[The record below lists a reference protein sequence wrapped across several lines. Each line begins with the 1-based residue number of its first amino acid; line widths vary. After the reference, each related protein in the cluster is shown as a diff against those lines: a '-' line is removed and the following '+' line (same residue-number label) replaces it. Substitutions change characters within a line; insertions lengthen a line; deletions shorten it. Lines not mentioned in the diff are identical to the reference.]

1 MKPRDLLDL
10 TLLAALWG
18 GSFLFMRYAVPHFG
32 VVPLIWL
39 RVALAIV
46 CLLPLLLMKGQ
57 LGALRERAGAVAV
70 MGLFNSGL
78 PFLLIAW
85 ATLSITAGLASIMN
99 AMTPVFTAVIGALW
113 LGDRLEPR
121 RAFGLVL
128 GLAGVALLAADK
140 ADFRPGG
147 SGWAIVAM
155 LLATVCYGFAANH
168 TRRHLQ
174 GVPALVNA
182 AGTQIV
188 SALVLLPPAL
198 WSWPDHLPGLG
209 PWLAVLVLGVACSA
223 LAYLLF
229 FRLIANVGAGRA
241 VTVTFLVPVFGT
253 LWGALFLGEPV
264 TASMLAGGAVVLLGT
279 GLATGVIGGRA
290 LKPPAP
296 RPAAAPAP

>member
-1 MKPRDLLDL
+1 MTPRDLLDL

-18 GSFLFMRYAVPHFG
+18 GSFLFMRYAVPDFG

-39 RVALAIV
+39 RVALASI
-46 CLLPLLLMKGQ
+46 CLLPLLLLKRQ
-57 LGALRERAGAVAV
+57 FGALRRQAGALTV
-70 MGLFNSGL
+70 MSLFNSGL

-99 AMTPVFTAVIGALW
+99 AMTPVFTALIGALW
-113 LGDRLEPR
+113 LGDRLDGR
-121 RAFGLVL
+121 RGLGLLL

-155 LLATVCYGFAANH
+155 VLATACYGFAANH
-168 TRRHLQ
+168 TRRYLQ

-182 AGTQIV
+182 TGTQLV

-198 WSWPDHLPGLG
+198 WSWPERMPGLG
-209 PWLAVLVLGVACSA
+209 PWLAALVLGVACSA

-229 FRLIANVGAGRA
+229 FRLIARVGASRA

-264 TASMLAGGAVVLLGT
+264 TVSMLAGGAVVLLGT
-279 GLATGVIGGRA
+279 GLATGVIGGR
-290 LKPPAP
+290 PGP
-296 RPAAAPAP
+296 

>member
-18 GSFLFMRYAVPHFG
+18 GSFLFMRYAVPDFG

-39 RVALAIV
+39 RVALASV
-46 CLLPLLLMKGQ
+46 CLLPLLLLKRQ
-57 LGALRERAGAVAV
+57 FGALRQQAGALTV

-99 AMTPVFTAVIGALW
+99 AMTPVFTALIGALW
-113 LGDRLEPR
+113 LGDRLDGR
-121 RAFGLVL
+121 RSLGLLL

-155 LLATVCYGFAANH
+155 LLATACYGFAANH
-168 TRRHLQ
+168 TRRYLQ

-182 AGTQIV
+182 TGTQLV

-198 WSWPDHLPGLG
+198 WSWPERMPGLG
-209 PWLAVLVLGVACSA
+209 PWLAALVLGVACSA
-223 LAYLLF
+223 LAYVLF
-229 FRLIANVGAGRA
+229 FRLIARVGASRA

-279 GLATGVIGGRA
+279 GLATGVIGGR
-290 LKPPAP
+290 PGP
-296 RPAAAPAP
+296 

>member
-1 MKPRDLLDL
+1 MTPRDLLDL

-18 GSFLFMRYAVPHFG
+18 GSFLFMRYAVPDFG

-39 RVALAIV
+39 RVALASI
-46 CLLPLLLMKGQ
+46 CLLPLLLLKRQ
-57 LGALRERAGAVAV
+57 FGALRRQAGALTV
-70 MGLFNSGL
+70 MSLFNSGL

-99 AMTPVFTAVIGALW
+99 AMTPVFTALIGALW
-113 LGDRLEPR
+113 LGDRLDGR
-121 RAFGLVL
+121 RSLGLLL

-155 LLATVCYGFAANH
+155 LLATACYGFAANH
-168 TRRHLQ
+168 TRRYLQ

-182 AGTQIV
+182 TGTQLV

-198 WSWPDHLPGLG
+198 WSWPERMPGLG
-209 PWLAVLVLGVACSA
+209 PWLAALVLGVACSA

-229 FRLIANVGAGRA
+229 FRLIARVGASRA

-279 GLATGVIGGRA
+279 GLATGVIGGR
-290 LKPPAP
+290 PGT
-296 RPAAAPAP
+296 

>member
-18 GSFLFMRYAVPHFG
+18 GSFLFMRYAVPDFG

-39 RVALAIV
+39 RVALASV
-46 CLLPLLLMKGQ
+46 CLLPLLLLKRQ
-57 LGALRERAGAVAV
+57 FGALRQQAGALTV
-70 MGLFNSGL
+70 MSLFNSGL

-99 AMTPVFTAVIGALW
+99 AMTPVFTALIGALW
-113 LGDRLEPR
+113 LGDRLDGR
-121 RAFGLVL
+121 RGLGLLL

-155 LLATVCYGFAANH
+155 LLATACYGFAANH
-168 TRRHLQ
+168 TRRYLQ

-182 AGTQIV
+182 TGTQLV

-198 WSWPDHLPGLG
+198 WSWPERMPGLG
-209 PWLAVLVLGVACSA
+209 PWLATLVLGVACSA

-229 FRLIANVGAGRA
+229 FRLIARVGASRA

-279 GLATGVIGGRA
+279 GLATGVIGGR
-290 LKPPAP
+290 PGT
-296 RPAAAPAP
+296 

>member
-18 GSFLFMRYAVPHFG
+18 GSFLFMRYAVPDFG

-39 RVALAIV
+39 RVALASV
-46 CLLPLLLMKGQ
+46 CLLPLLLLKRQ
-57 LGALRERAGAVAV
+57 FGALRQQAGALTV
-70 MGLFNSGL
+70 MSLFNSGL

-99 AMTPVFTAVIGALW
+99 AMTPVFTALIGALW
-113 LGDRLEPR
+113 LGDRLDGR
-121 RAFGLVL
+121 RSLGLLL

-155 LLATVCYGFAANH
+155 LLATACYGFAANH
-168 TRRHLQ
+168 TRRYLQ

-182 AGTQIV
+182 TGTQLV

-198 WSWPDHLPGLG
+198 WSWPERMPGLG
-209 PWLAVLVLGVACSA
+209 PWLAALVLGVACSA

-229 FRLIANVGAGRA
+229 FRLIARVGASRA

-253 LWGALFLGEPV
+253 LWGALFLDEPV

-279 GLATGVIGGRA
+279 GLATGVIGGR
-290 LKPPAP
+290 PGP
-296 RPAAAPAP
+296 

>member
-1 MKPRDLLDL
+1 MTPRDLLDL

-18 GSFLFMRYAVPHFG
+18 GSFLFMRYAVPDFG

-39 RVALAIV
+39 RVALASI
-46 CLLPLLLMKGQ
+46 CLLPLLLLKRQ
-57 LGALRERAGAVAV
+57 FGALRRQAGALTI
-70 MGLFNSGL
+70 MSLFNSGL

-99 AMTPVFTAVIGALW
+99 AMTPVFTALIGALW
-113 LGDRLEPR
+113 LGDRLDGR
-121 RAFGLVL
+121 RSLGLLL

-155 LLATVCYGFAANH
+155 LLATACYGFAANH
-168 TRRHLQ
+168 TRRYLQ

-182 AGTQIV
+182 TGTQLV

-198 WSWPDHLPGLG
+198 WSWPERMPGLG
-209 PWLAVLVLGVACSA
+209 PWLAALVLGVACSA

-229 FRLIANVGAGRA
+229 FRLIARVGASRA

-264 TASMLAGGAVVLLGT
+264 TVSMLAGGAVVLLGT
-279 GLATGVIGGRA
+279 GLATGVIGGR
-290 LKPPAP
+290 PGP
-296 RPAAAPAP
+296 

>member
-18 GSFLFMRYAVPHFG
+18 GSFLFMRYAVPDFG

-39 RVALAIV
+39 RVALASV
-46 CLLPLLLMKGQ
+46 CLLPLLLMKRQ
-57 LGALRERAGAVAV
+57 FGALRQQAGALTV

-99 AMTPVFTAVIGALW
+99 AMTPVFTALIGALW
-113 LGDRLEPR
+113 LGDRLDGR
-121 RAFGLVL
+121 RSLGLLL

-168 TRRHLQ
+168 TRRYLQ

-182 AGTQIV
+182 TGTQLV

-198 WSWPDHLPGLG
+198 WSWPERMPGLG
-209 PWLAVLVLGVACSA
+209 PWLAALVLGVACSA

-229 FRLIANVGAGRA
+229 FRLIARVGASRA

-279 GLATGVIGGRA
+279 GLATGVIGGR
-290 LKPPAP
+290 PGP
-296 RPAAAPAP
+296 

>member
-18 GSFLFMRYAVPHFG
+18 GSFLFMRYAVPDFG

-39 RVALAIV
+39 RVALASI
-46 CLLPLLLMKGQ
+46 CLLPLLLLKRQ
-57 LGALRERAGAVAV
+57 FGALRRQAGALTV
-70 MGLFNSGL
+70 MSLFNSGL

-99 AMTPVFTAVIGALW
+99 AMTPVFTALIGALW
-113 LGDRLEPR
+113 LGDRLDGR
-121 RAFGLVL
+121 RSLGLLL

-155 LLATVCYGFAANH
+155 LLATACYGFAANH
-168 TRRHLQ
+168 TRRYLQ

-182 AGTQIV
+182 TGTQLV

-198 WSWPDHLPGLG
+198 WSWPERMPGLG
-209 PWLAVLVLGVACSA
+209 PWLAALVLGVACSA

-229 FRLIANVGAGRA
+229 FRLIARVGASRA

-253 LWGALFLGEPV
+253 LWGALFLDEPV

-279 GLATGVIGGRA
+279 GLATGVIGGR
-290 LKPPAP
+290 PGP
-296 RPAAAPAP
+296 

>member
-18 GSFLFMRYAVPHFG
+18 GSFLFMRYAVPDFG

-39 RVALAIV
+39 RVAVASA
-46 CLLPLLLMKGQ
+46 CLLPLLLIKGHM
-57 LGALRERAGAVAV
+57 GALRQRAGAVAV

-99 AMTPVFTAVIGALW
+99 AMTPICTALIGALW
-113 LGDRLEPR
+113 LGDRLDGR
-121 RAFGLVL
+121 RSLGLL
-128 GLAGVALLAADK
+128 IGLAGVALLAADK

-155 LLATVCYGFAANH
+155 LLATLCYGFAANH
-168 TRRHLQ
+168 TRRYLQ

-182 AGTQIV
+182 TGTQLV
-188 SALVLLPPAL
+188 SALVLLPLAL
-198 WSWPDHLPGLG
+198 WNWPARSPGLG
-209 PWLAVLVLGVACSA
+209 PWLAALVLGVACSA

-229 FRLIANVGAGRA
+229 FRLIARVGASRA

-264 TASMLAGGAVVLLGT
+264 TAAMLAGGAVVLLGT
-279 GLATGVIGGRA
+279 GLATGVIGGR
-290 LKPPAP
+290 
-296 RPAAAPAP
+296 R

>member
-18 GSFLFMRYAVPHFG
+18 GSFLFMRYAVPDFG

-39 RVALAIV
+39 RVALASV
-46 CLLPLLLMKGQ
+46 CLLPLLLLKRQ
-57 LGALRERAGAVAV
+57 FGALRQQAGALTV
-70 MGLFNSGL
+70 MSLFNSGL

-99 AMTPVFTAVIGALW
+99 AMTPVFTALIGALW
-113 LGDRLEPR
+113 LGDRLDGR
-121 RAFGLVL
+121 RSLGLLL

-155 LLATVCYGFAANH
+155 LLATACYGFAANH
-168 TRRHLQ
+168 TRRYLQ

-182 AGTQIV
+182 TGTQLV

-198 WSWPDHLPGLG
+198 WSWPERMPGLG
-209 PWLAVLVLGVACSA
+209 PWLATLVLGVACSA
-223 LAYLLF
+223 LAYVLF
-229 FRLIANVGAGRA
+229 FRLIARVGASRA

-279 GLATGVIGGRA
+279 GLATGVIGGQRS
-290 LKPPAP
+290 P
-296 RPAAAPAP
+296 

>member
-1 MKPRDLLDL
+1 MTPRDLLDL

-18 GSFLFMRYAVPHFG
+18 GSFLFMRYAVPDFG

-39 RVALAIV
+39 RVALASI
-46 CLLPLLLMKGQ
+46 CLLPLLLLKRQ
-57 LGALRERAGAVAV
+57 FGALRRQAGALTI
-70 MGLFNSGL
+70 MSLFNSGL

-99 AMTPVFTAVIGALW
+99 AMTPVFTALIGALW
-113 LGDRLEPR
+113 LGDRLDGR
-121 RAFGLVL
+121 RSLGLLL

-155 LLATVCYGFAANH
+155 LLATACYGFAANH
-168 TRRHLQ
+168 TRRYLQ

-182 AGTQIV
+182 TGTQLV

-198 WSWPDHLPGLG
+198 WSWPERMPGLG
-209 PWLAVLVLGVACSA
+209 PWLAALVLGVACSA

-229 FRLIANVGAGRA
+229 FRLIARVGASRA

-279 GLATGVIGGRA
+279 GLATGVIGGR
-290 LKPPAP
+290 PGT
-296 RPAAAPAP
+296 

>member
-1 MKPRDLLDL
+1 MTPRDLLDL

-18 GSFLFMRYAVPHFG
+18 GSFLFMRYAVPDFG

-39 RVALAIV
+39 RVALASV
-46 CLLPLLLMKGQ
+46 CLLPLLLLKRQ
-57 LGALRERAGAVAV
+57 FGALRQQAGALTV

-99 AMTPVFTAVIGALW
+99 AMTPVFTALIGALW
-113 LGDRLEPR
+113 LGDRLDGR
-121 RAFGLVL
+121 RSLGLLL

-155 LLATVCYGFAANH
+155 LLATACYGFAANH
-168 TRRHLQ
+168 TRRYLQ

-182 AGTQIV
+182 TGTQLV

-198 WSWPDHLPGLG
+198 WSWPERMPGLG
-209 PWLAVLVLGVACSA
+209 PWLAALVLGVACSA

-229 FRLIANVGAGRA
+229 FRLIARVGASRA

-279 GLATGVIGGRA
+279 GLATGVIGGR
-290 LKPPAP
+290 PGP
-296 RPAAAPAP
+296 

>member
-18 GSFLFMRYAVPHFG
+18 GSFLFMRYAVPDFG

-39 RVALAIV
+39 RVALASV
-46 CLLPLLLMKGQ
+46 CLLPLLLLKRQ
-57 LGALRERAGAVAV
+57 FGALRQQAGALTV
-70 MGLFNSGL
+70 MSLFNSGL

-99 AMTPVFTAVIGALW
+99 AMTPVFTALIGALW
-113 LGDRLEPR
+113 LGDRLDGR
-121 RAFGLVL
+121 RSLGLLL

-168 TRRHLQ
+168 TRRYLQ

-182 AGTQIV
+182 TGTQLV

-198 WSWPDHLPGLG
+198 WSWPERMPGLG
-209 PWLAVLVLGVACSA
+209 PWLAALVLGVACSA

-229 FRLIANVGAGRA
+229 FRLIARVGASRA

-279 GLATGVIGGRA
+279 GLATGVIGGR
-290 LKPPAP
+290 PGT
-296 RPAAAPAP
+296 

>member
-18 GSFLFMRYAVPHFG
+18 GSFLFMRYAVPDFG

-39 RVALAIV
+39 RVALASV
-46 CLLPLLLMKGQ
+46 CLLPLLLLKRQ
-57 LGALRERAGAVAV
+57 FGALRRQAGALTV

-99 AMTPVFTAVIGALW
+99 AMTPVCTAVIGAIW
-113 LGDRLEPR
+113 LGDRLDGR
-121 RAFGLVL
+121 RSLGLLL

-155 LLATVCYGFAANH
+155 LLATACYGFAANH
-168 TRRHLQ
+168 TRRYLQ

-182 AGTQIV
+182 TGTQLV

-198 WSWPDHLPGLG
+198 WSWPERMPGLG
-209 PWLAVLVLGVACSA
+209 PWLAALVLGVACSA

-229 FRLIANVGAGRA
+229 FRLIARVGASRA

-279 GLATGVIGGRA
+279 GLATGVIGGR
-290 LKPPAP
+290 PGT
-296 RPAAAPAP
+296 

>member
-1 MKPRDLLDL
+1 MTPRDLLDL

-18 GSFLFMRYAVPHFG
+18 GSFLFMRYAVPDFG

-39 RVALAIV
+39 RVALASV
-46 CLLPLLLMKGQ
+46 CLLPLLLLKRQ
-57 LGALRERAGAVAV
+57 FGALRQQAGALTV
-70 MGLFNSGL
+70 MSLFNSGL

-99 AMTPVFTAVIGALW
+99 AMTPVFTALIGALW
-113 LGDRLEPR
+113 LGDRLDGR
-121 RAFGLVL
+121 RSLGLLL

-155 LLATVCYGFAANH
+155 LLATACYGFAANH
-168 TRRHLQ
+168 TRRYLQ

-182 AGTQIV
+182 TGTQLV

-198 WSWPDHLPGLG
+198 WSWPERMPGLG
-209 PWLAVLVLGVACSA
+209 PWLATLVLGVACSA

-229 FRLIANVGAGRA
+229 FRLIARVGASRA

-279 GLATGVIGGRA
+279 GLATGVIGGR
-290 LKPPAP
+290 PGP
-296 RPAAAPAP
+296 

>member
-1 MKPRDLLDL
+1 MTPRDLLDL

-18 GSFLFMRYAVPHFG
+18 GSFLFMRYAVPDFG

-39 RVALAIV
+39 RVALASI
-46 CLLPLLLMKGQ
+46 CLLPLLLLKRQFGVLRRQ
-57 LGALRERAGAVAV
+57 AGALTV

-99 AMTPVFTAVIGALW
+99 AMTPVFTALIGALW
-113 LGDRLEPR
+113 LGDRLDGR
-121 RAFGLVL
+121 RSLGLLL

-155 LLATVCYGFAANH
+155 LLATACYGFAANH
-168 TRRHLQ
+168 TRRYLQ

-182 AGTQIV
+182 TGTQLV

-198 WSWPDHLPGLG
+198 WSWPERMPGLG
-209 PWLAVLVLGVACSA
+209 PWLAALVLGVACSA
-223 LAYLLF
+223 LAYVLF
-229 FRLIANVGAGRA
+229 FRLIARVGASRA

-253 LWGALFLGEPV
+253 LWGALFRGEPG

-279 GLATGVIGGRA
+279 GLATGVIGGR
-290 LKPPAP
+290 PGP
-296 RPAAAPAP
+296 

>member
-18 GSFLFMRYAVPHFG
+18 GSFLFMRYAVPDFG

-39 RVALAIV
+39 RVALASV
-46 CLLPLLLMKGQ
+46 CLLPLLLLKRQ
-57 LGALRERAGAVAV
+57 FGALRQQAGALTV
-70 MGLFNSGL
+70 MSLFNSGL

-99 AMTPVFTAVIGALW
+99 AMTPVFTALIGALW
-113 LGDRLEPR
+113 LGDRLDGR
-121 RAFGLVL
+121 RSLGLLL

-155 LLATVCYGFAANH
+155 LLATACYGFAANH
-168 TRRHLQ
+168 TRRYLQ

-182 AGTQIV
+182 TGTQLV

-198 WSWPDHLPGLG
+198 WSWPERMPGLG
-209 PWLAVLVLGVACSA
+209 PWLAALVLGVACSA

-229 FRLIANVGAGRA
+229 FRLIARVGASRA

-264 TASMLAGGAVVLLGT
+264 TVSMLAGGAVVLLGT
-279 GLATGVIGGRA
+279 GLATGVIGGR
-290 LKPPAP
+290 PGP
-296 RPAAAPAP
+296 

>member
-18 GSFLFMRYAVPHFG
+18 GSFLFMRYAVPDFG

-39 RVALAIV
+39 RVALASV
-46 CLLPLLLMKGQ
+46 CLLPLLLLKRQ
-57 LGALRERAGAVAV
+57 FGALRQQAGALTV
-70 MGLFNSGL
+70 MSLFNSGL

-99 AMTPVFTAVIGALW
+99 AMTPVFTALIGALW
-113 LGDRLEPR
+113 LGDRLDGR
-121 RAFGLVL
+121 RGLGLLL

-155 LLATVCYGFAANH
+155 LLATACYGFAANH
-168 TRRHLQ
+168 TRRYLQ

-182 AGTQIV
+182 TGTQLV

-198 WSWPDHLPGLG
+198 WSWPERMPGLG
-209 PWLAVLVLGVACSA
+209 PWLATLVLGVACSA

-229 FRLIANVGAGRA
+229 FRLIARVGASRA

-279 GLATGVIGGRA
+279 GLATGVIGGQRS
-290 LKPPAP
+290 P
-296 RPAAAPAP
+296 

>member
-18 GSFLFMRYAVPHFG
+18 GSFLFMRYAVPDFG

-39 RVALAIV
+39 RVALASV
-46 CLLPLLLMKGQ
+46 CLLPLLLMKRQ
-57 LGALRERAGAVAV
+57 LGALRRQAGALTV
-70 MGLFNSGL
+70 MGLFNYGL

-99 AMTPVFTAVIGALW
+99 AMTPVFTALIGALW
-113 LGDRLEPR
+113 LGDRLDGR
-121 RAFGLVL
+121 RGLGLLL

-155 LLATVCYGFAANH
+155 VLATACYGFAANH
-168 TRRHLQ
+168 TRRYLQ

-182 AGTQIV
+182 TGTQLV

-198 WSWPDHLPGLG
+198 WSWPERMPGLG
-209 PWLAVLVLGVACSA
+209 PWLAALVLGVACSA

-229 FRLIANVGAGRA
+229 FRLIARVGASRA

-253 LWGALFLGEPV
+253 LWGTLFLDEPV

-279 GLATGVIGGRA
+279 GLATGVIGGR
-290 LKPPAP
+290 PGT
-296 RPAAAPAP
+296 

>member
-1 MKPRDLLDL
+1 MTPRDLLDL

-18 GSFLFMRYAVPHFG
+18 GSFLFMRYAVPDFG

-39 RVALAIV
+39 RVALASI
-46 CLLPLLLMKGQ
+46 CLLPLLLLKRQ
-57 LGALRERAGAVAV
+57 FGALRQQAGALTV

-99 AMTPVFTAVIGALW
+99 AMTPVFTALIGALW
-113 LGDRLEPR
+113 LGDRLDGR
-121 RAFGLVL
+121 RSLGLLL

-155 LLATVCYGFAANH
+155 LLATACYGFAANH
-168 TRRHLQ
+168 TRRYLQ

-182 AGTQIV
+182 TGTQLV

-198 WSWPDHLPGLG
+198 WSWPERMPGLG
-209 PWLAVLVLGVACSA
+209 PWLAALVLGVACSA

-229 FRLIANVGAGRA
+229 FRLIARVGASRA

-279 GLATGVIGGRA
+279 GLATGVIGGR
-290 LKPPAP
+290 PGT
-296 RPAAAPAP
+296 

>member
-18 GSFLFMRYAVPHFG
+18 GSFLFMRYAVPDFG

-39 RVALAIV
+39 RVALASV
-46 CLLPLLLMKGQ
+46 CLLPLLLLKRQFGAMRQ
-57 LGALRERAGAVAV
+57 QAGALTV

-99 AMTPVFTAVIGALW
+99 AMTPVFTALIGALW
-113 LGDRLEPR
+113 LGDRLDWR
-121 RAFGLVL
+121 RGLGLLL

-155 LLATVCYGFAANH
+155 LLATACYGFAANH
-168 TRRHLQ
+168 TRRYLQ

-182 AGTQIV
+182 TGTQLV

-198 WSWPDHLPGLG
+198 WSWPERMPGLG
-209 PWLAVLVLGVACSA
+209 PWLAALVLGVACSA

-229 FRLIANVGAGRA
+229 FRLIARVGASRA

-279 GLATGVIGGRA
+279 GLATGVIGGR
-290 LKPPAP
+290 PSP
-296 RPAAAPAP
+296 

>member
-1 MKPRDLLDL
+1 
-10 TLLAALWG
+10 
-18 GSFLFMRYAVPHFG
+18 MRYAVPDFG

-39 RVALAIV
+39 RVAVASA
-46 CLLPLLLMKGQ
+46 CLLPLLLIKGQ
-57 LGALRERAGAVAV
+57 MGALRQRAGAVAV

-99 AMTPVFTAVIGALW
+99 AMTPICTALIGALW
-113 LGDRLEPR
+113 LGDRLDGR
-121 RAFGLVL
+121 RGLGL
-128 GLAGVALLAADK
+128 LIGLAGVALLAADK

-155 LLATVCYGFAANH
+155 LLATLCYGFAANH
-168 TRRHLQ
+168 TRRYLQ

-182 AGTQIV
+182 TGTQLV
-188 SALVLLPPAL
+188 SALVLLPLAL
-198 WSWPDHLPGLG
+198 WNWPARSPGLG
-209 PWLAVLVLGVACSA
+209 PWLAALVLGVACSA

-229 FRLIANVGAGRA
+229 FRLIARVGASRA

-264 TASMLAGGAVVLLGT
+264 TAAMLAGGAVVLLGT
-279 GLATGVIGGRA
+279 GLATGVIGGR
-290 LKPPAP
+290 
-296 RPAAAPAP
+296 R

>member
-18 GSFLFMRYAVPHFG
+18 GSFLFMRYAVPDFG

-39 RVALAIV
+39 RVALASI
-46 CLLPLLLMKGQ
+46 CLLPLLLMKRQ
-57 LGALRERAGAVAV
+57 FGALRRQAGALTV

-99 AMTPVFTAVIGALW
+99 AMTPVFTALIGALW
-113 LGDRLEPR
+113 LGDRLDGR
-121 RAFGLVL
+121 RSLGLLL

-155 LLATVCYGFAANH
+155 LLATACYGFAANH
-168 TRRHLQ
+168 TRRYLQ

-182 AGTQIV
+182 TGTQLV

-198 WSWPDHLPGLG
+198 WSWPERMPGLG
-209 PWLAVLVLGVACSA
+209 PWLAALVLGVACSA

-229 FRLIANVGAGRA
+229 FRLIARVGASRA

-253 LWGALFLGEPV
+253 LWGALFLDEPV

-279 GLATGVIGGRA
+279 GLATGVIGGR
-290 LKPPAP
+290 PGP
-296 RPAAAPAP
+296 